1 MGDMKTPRF
10 TLRWLFILIAL
21 PCAWGG
27 GWASSEWWHRKQIN
41 ALGKQLNAA
50 KAKLDRQANQP

>member
-1 MGDMKTPRF
+1 MEPPRV
-10 TLRWLFILIAL
+10 TLRWLFVLIAL

-41 ALGKQLNAA
+41 SLGKQLNAA
-50 KAKLDRQANQP
+50 KAKLDRQIDQP